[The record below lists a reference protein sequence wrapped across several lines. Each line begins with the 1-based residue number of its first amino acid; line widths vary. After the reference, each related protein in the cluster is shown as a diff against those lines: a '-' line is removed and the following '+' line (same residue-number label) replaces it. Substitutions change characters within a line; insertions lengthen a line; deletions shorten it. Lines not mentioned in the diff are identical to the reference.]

1 MTGADIGLIGLG
13 VMGENLALNMES
25 RGYSVAVYN
34 RTPERT
40 GRFLARCGGRA
51 IEAAESLEALTARL
65 RRPRILFLMVRAGE
79 AVDGL
84 LEALSGYLEP
94 GDILVDG
101 GNSHY
106 RDTERRDR
114 WARARGLLFV
124 GCGISGGEEGALRGP
139 SIMPG
144 GPEEARERVEPILL
158 RICAQGPAGEPCCR
172 WIGPGGSGHFVKMVH
187 NGIEYGDMQLIC
199 EGYHLL
205 RDYLG
210 LAAKEIAGIFDG
222 YARTELDSY
231 LISITGKILARE
243 DVDGR
248 PLVDKILDTAGQKG
262 TGKWASVQALE
273 EGVPLTMISE
283 AVFARYLSADKE
295 LRVRASALY
304 GGKPAPAPAPDFVD
318 DLRQALYAA
327 KIVSY
332 AQGFSLMTEAS
343 RRYGWG
349 LEPGRVALIW
359 RGGCIIRSPLL
370 ERIHRAFQREPELE
384 NLLLSRD
391 FVSEIRPLVPAW
403 RRVVSAAAACGVPVP
418 AMGSALAY
426 FDGFTTENLPA
437 NLLQAQRDCF
447 GAHTYERRDAPRGKF
462 FHTVWDTGPEGAPK
476 EQEPQENIPRQEDGI
491 ETV

>member
-13 VMGENLALNMES
+13 VMGENLALNLES
-25 RGYSVAVYN
+25 RGYRVAVYN
-34 RTPERT
+34 RTPERRE
-40 GRFLARCGGRA
+40 RFLSRCGGRSIVGA
-51 IEAAESLEALTARL
+51 GSLEELAGLL
-65 RRPRILFLMVRAGE
+65 RPPRVILLMVRAGD
-79 AVDGL
+79 AVDAL
-84 LEALSGYLEP
+84 LRDLAECLER
-94 GDILVDG
+94 GDILIDG

-106 RDTERRDR
+106 ADTRRRTR
-114 WARARGLLFV
+114 WAEERGLLFV

-139 SIMPG
+139 SLMPG
-144 GPEEARERVEPILL
+144 GPEEARRVVEPILL
-158 RICAQGPAGEPCCR
+158 SICARTPAGEPCCR
-172 WIGPGGSGHFVKMVH
+172 WVGPDGAGHFVKMVH

-205 RDYLG
+205 RDHLG
-210 LAAKEIAGIFDG
+210 LGAQDISRIFTA
-222 YARTELDSY
+222 YNQTELDSY
-231 LISITGKILARE
+231 LISITGKILARRDE
-243 DVDGR
+243 DGQA
-248 PLVDKILDTAGQKG
+248 LVDKILDAAGQKG

-462 FHTVWDTGPEGAPK
+462 FHTDWQAANPGGV
-476 EQEPQENIPRQEDGI
+476 
-491 ETV
+491 